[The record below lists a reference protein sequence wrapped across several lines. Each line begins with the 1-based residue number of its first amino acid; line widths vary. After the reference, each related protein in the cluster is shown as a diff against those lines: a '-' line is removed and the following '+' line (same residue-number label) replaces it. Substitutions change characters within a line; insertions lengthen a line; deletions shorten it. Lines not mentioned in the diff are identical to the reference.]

1 MKTVTRGRYRVKSV
15 SSKSDG
21 ALAAFL
27 DCASN
32 RGDRGIQITITR
44 ADLKNFAESIG
55 KLVRVTIEIE
65 DGE

>member
-1 MKTVTRGRYRVKSV
+1 MKTVTRGRYRLKSI
-15 SSKSDG
+15 SSTSDR
-21 ALAAFL
+21 ALTACL

-65 DGE
+65 EGE

>member
-1 MKTVTRGRYRVKSV
+1 VKSV

-44 ADLKNFAESIG
+44 ADLKKFAESIG

-65 DGE
+65 EGE